1 MRHKLN
7 SKERLVLIAI
17 ILIIGF
23 IYSLFEPS
31 GGKGTIID
39 IFINNILQSYDLFLN
54 DKYSVNINQT
64 AINNI
69 KNLFQ

>member
-7 SKERLVLIAI
+7 AKERLVLIAI

-23 IYSLFEPS
+23 IYSLFEPE

-39 IFINNILQSYDLFLN
+39 IFINSKSDKVAVPEKRIEETSSELF
-54 DKYSVNINQT
+54 
-64 AINNI
+64 
-69 KNLFQ
+69 

>member
-7 SKERLVLIAI
+7 SKEKLVLIAI

-39 IFINNILQSYDLFLN
+39 IFINSKTDKVAVPEKRIEETSSKLF
-54 DKYSVNINQT
+54 
-64 AINNI
+64 
-69 KNLFQ
+69 

>member
-31 GGKGTIID
+31 GGKSTIID
-39 IFINNILQSYDLFLN
+39 IFINSKTDKVAVPEKRIEETSSELF
-54 DKYSVNINQT
+54 
-64 AINNI
+64 
-69 KNLFQ
+69 

>member
-7 SKERLVLIAI
+7 AKERLVLIGI

-31 GGKGTIID
+31 GGKGTVID
-39 IFINNILQSYDLFLN
+39 IFINSKTNKNTVPEKRIEKTSSELF
-54 DKYSVNINQT
+54 
-64 AINNI
+64 
-69 KNLFQ
+69 

>member
-1 MRHKLN
+1 M
-7 SKERLVLIAI
+7 LIAI

-39 IFINNILQSYDLFLN
+39 IFINSKTDKVAVPEKRIKETSSELF
-54 DKYSVNINQT
+54 
-64 AINNI
+64 
-69 KNLFQ
+69 

>member
-23 IYSLFEPS
+23 IYSFLESS

-39 IFINNILQSYDLFLN
+39 IFINSKTDKVAVPEKRIEETSSELF
-54 DKYSVNINQT
+54 
-64 AINNI
+64 
-69 KNLFQ
+69 

>member
-7 SKERLVLIAI
+7 SKEKLVLIAI

-31 GGKGTIID
+31 GGKSTIID
-39 IFINNILQSYDLFLN
+39 IFINSKTDKVAVPEKRIEETSSELF
-54 DKYSVNINQT
+54 
-64 AINNI
+64 
-69 KNLFQ
+69 

>member
-7 SKERLVLIAI
+7 AKERLVLIGI

-31 GGKGTIID
+31 GGKSTIID
-39 IFINNILQSYDLFLN
+39 IFINSKTDKVVVPEKRIEETSSELF
-54 DKYSVNINQT
+54 
-64 AINNI
+64 
-69 KNLFQ
+69 

>member
-7 SKERLVLIAI
+7 SKEKLVLIAI

-23 IYSLFEPS
+23 IYSLFEHS

-39 IFINNILQSYDLFLN
+39 IFINSKTDKVAVPEKRIEETSSELF
-54 DKYSVNINQT
+54 
-64 AINNI
+64 
-69 KNLFQ
+69 

>member
-23 IYSLFEPS
+23 IYSLFEPD
-31 GGKGTIID
+31 GDKGTIIA
-39 IFINNILQSYDLFLN
+39 IFINSKTNKSTVPEKRIEKTSSELF
-54 DKYSVNINQT
+54 
-64 AINNI
+64 
-69 KNLFQ
+69 

>member
-23 IYSLFEPS
+23 IYSLFEPE

-39 IFINNILQSYDLFLN
+39 IFIDSKTN
-54 DKYSVNINQT
+54 
-64 AINNI
+64 
-69 KNLFQ
+69 KNTVPEKRI